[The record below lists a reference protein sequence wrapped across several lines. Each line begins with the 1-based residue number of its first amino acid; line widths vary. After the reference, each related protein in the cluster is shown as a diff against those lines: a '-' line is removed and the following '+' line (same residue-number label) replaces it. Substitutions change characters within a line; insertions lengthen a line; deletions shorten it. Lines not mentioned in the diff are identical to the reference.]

1 MNSLDAWLNFFKD
14 FDLPDTI
21 AQDYAIL
28 FTNNHN
34 DI

>member
-21 AQDYAIL
+21 AQDYAIYSQ
-28 FTNNHN
+28 
-34 DI
+34 IIIE